1 MDGGRPLPRTALTA
15 DNDPM
20 TIRKEVFARYVM
32 TVPAGKIIFSEG
44 DSGDSLFVI
53 IEGEVEISK
62 RTSLETS
69 KTLIVLKPGDIF
81 GEMAVIEKKPRSAT
95 AIASKP
101 CKLLAM
107 DESLFF
113 KMIEGNPDFAVKM
126 VRMLSERIRRS
137 NTLIQNLASSN
148 RESLV
153 LSGFKDY
160 ARMDGID
167 SVRGR
172 RVVKAKF
179 VMWATHHIGLS
190 DQEIQLSLSQLVAR
204 GLIITGSVPGE
215 LILPPPR

>member
-1 MDGGRPLPRTALTA
+1 
-15 DNDPM
+15 M
-20 TIRKEVFARYVM
+20 TIRKEVFAKYVLS
-32 TVPAGKIIFSEG
+32 VPQGKIIFSEG
-44 DSGDSLFVI
+44 EQGEELFVI

-69 KTLIVLKPGDIF
+69 KTLIILKAGDIF
-81 GEMAVIEKKPRSAT
+81 GEMAVIERKPRSAT

-113 KMIEGNPDFAVKM
+113 KMIEGNPDFAAKM

-137 NTLIQNLASSN
+137 NVLIQNLASSN

-153 LSGFKDY
+153 MSGFKDY
-160 ARMDGID
+160 ARAEGID

-172 RVVKAKF
+172 RVVKSKF
-179 VMWATHHIGLS
+179 ILWATHHIGLP
-190 DQEIQLSLSQLVAR
+190 DQEIQLHLSQMVAR
-204 GLIITGSVPGE
+204 GQLLSGAVPGE
-215 LILPPPR
+215 ILLPPPR